1 MGALQILLC
10 GVFPEGPSPLVKLFC
25 VGRYHPYFVQSPYY
39 DDHPKISMKK
49 SKNGV
54 FASKG
59 VKNELKMDQK
69 SAKLLLSEF

>member
-10 GVFPEGPSPLVKLFC
+10 GVFSRGPLPLSETFLRRKLPLLC
-25 VGRYHPYFVQSPYY
+25 N
-39 DDHPKISMKK
+39 HPKISMKK